1 MLITIPDLK
10 MAYSKEAKMALG
22 VDCYEKFLTWRKEA
36 RISTDN
42 ILEIGRQL
50 DEANIYGDLKRLTE
64 ENKFQGG
71 RLFGRE
77 LLSLWY
83 NSKIPVSRNILL
95 GQFSFLGSSLTTL

>member
-1 MLITIPDLK
+1 
-10 MAYSKEAKMALG
+10 MAYSKEAKKALG
-22 VDCYEKFLTWRKEA
+22 DECYETFLRWCQADT
-36 RISTDN
+36 ITTDN

-50 DEANIYGDLKRLTE
+50 DEAMIYGDLKRLTE

-83 NSKIPVSRNILL
+83 NSNIPVSRNILL
-95 GQFSFLGSSLTTL
+95 GQFSFRFPNHEPTL